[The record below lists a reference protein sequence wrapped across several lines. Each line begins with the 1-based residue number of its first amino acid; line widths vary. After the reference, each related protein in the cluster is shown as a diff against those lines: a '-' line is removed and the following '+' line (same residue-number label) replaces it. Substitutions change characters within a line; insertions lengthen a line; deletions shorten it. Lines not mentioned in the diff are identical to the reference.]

1 MSHEPSQGW
10 RRDVVAGHQA
20 MDTTGGS
27 TWDAAHR
34 LCDFLEA
41 QWGQLMADEAPRA
54 VELGAGTGW
63 LGMTLARNVAT
74 AGCVCLTE
82 QASGGAMEW
91 LEQNLSA
98 NVAAGLPLEP
108 VQLQE
113 LDWSRWAAGEPV
125 QLPQPPE
132 GSWDLLIG
140 SDLIYSQAGVQ
151 LLPRVLRSFAE
162 AFPQLTMLYCHTL
175 HRFDDFDLE
184 FCREIRQQ
192 GLQYRVV
199 AAEGAARPAEAG
211 SDLDPL
217 EELFPEKRVVVF
229 QISLS
234 GDFLDWSP
242 CLARTQSPQSAAP
255 VKAETPGA
263 TSDDV
268 VEVGRIRVLLPSAQA
283 EEPGPETIL
292 LRLVNLGPFGSGQ
305 HPTTAL
311 MLQAMQDLDWSSIS
325 SACDFG
331 CGSGI
336 LGLSALRLGA
346 RSCLGVDNVP
356 EALTAAQQNAE
367 ANDCLPRLRLHLPP
381 LDVLDKDLDFYT
393 RYGDWRRGGAG
404 WTPLVVEEEF
414 DLVLANIVVGPLCR
428 SAGLVRQLL
437 KPHGQVFLAGMKQ
450 FQQQQ
455 VEEAYEDFE
464 LKAAGSLDGWA
475 LLQGRLK
482 EKGPRRTSSL
492 GFAR

>member
-217 EELFPEKRVVVF
+217 EDDCGGFLEESCSRRSGWWCFKSRFPGTSWTGLPASPGRSLHSRPRRSKRRRQV
-229 QISLS
+229 
-234 GDFLDWSP
+234 
-242 CLARTQSPQSAAP
+242 R
-255 VKAETPGA
+255 
-263 TSDDV
+263 
-268 VEVGRIRVLLPSAQA
+268 
-283 EEPGPETIL
+283 
-292 LRLVNLGPFGSGQ
+292 
-305 HPTTAL
+305 HPT
-311 MLQAMQDLDWSSIS
+311 MWSRWAVYECCSP
-325 SACDFG
+325 
-331 CGSGI
+331 
-336 LGLSALRLGA
+336 R
-346 RSCLGVDNVP
+346 
-356 EALTAAQQNAE
+356 
-367 ANDCLPRLRLHLPP
+367 PRLKSP
-381 LDVLDKDLDFYT
+381 
-393 RYGDWRRGGAG
+393 GRRR
-404 WTPLVVEEEF
+404 F
-414 DLVLANIVVGPLCR
+414 
-428 SAGLVRQLL
+428 S
-437 KPHGQVFLAGMKQ
+437 
-450 FQQQQ
+450 
-455 VEEAYEDFE
+455 
-464 LKAAGSLDGWA
+464 
-475 LLQGRLK
+475 
-482 EKGPRRTSSL
+482 
-492 GFAR
+492 